1 MRWCCNRPW
10 SHAVVLLEDCC
21 CECCGLW
28 PTERCLQQRPACR
41 PPPTAPGPAWTMGPT
56 MYYCNYSGDTI
67 VSQLLK
73 YQKKFLFFL
82 AFFDSVLCQ
91 TPHYTS
97 SRFTASL
104 LPSKWE
110 DGLRDTFICNEEVFL
125 EDLQFIF
132 LHHMSERSWRQMDV
146 CSKFQPI

>member
-1 MRWCCNRPW
+1 MSPAAA
-10 SHAVVLLEDCC
+10 SLL
-21 CECCGLW
+21 
-28 PTERCLQQRPACR
+28 

-82 AFFDSVLCQ
+82 HSLTQFYAKRHIIRAVDLLLLYCPLSEKMVYV
-91 TPHYTS
+91 TPS
-97 SRFTASL
+97 
-104 LPSKWE
+104 
-110 DGLRDTFICNEEVFL
+110 ICNEEVFL

-132 LHHMSERSWRQMDV
+132 LHHMSERS
-146 CSKFQPI
+146 